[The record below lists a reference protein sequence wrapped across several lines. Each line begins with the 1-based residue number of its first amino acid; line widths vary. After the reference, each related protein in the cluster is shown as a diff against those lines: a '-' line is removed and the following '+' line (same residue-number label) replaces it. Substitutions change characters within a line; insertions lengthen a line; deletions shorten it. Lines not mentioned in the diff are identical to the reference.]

1 MLISFYF
8 TIKKF
13 ATFVEILPAMK
24 PVLLLIFIFTF
35 YIYQGQNKNIINPEK
50 IENPIQKKYTGK
62 IVFLNKAVALE
73 NLKDSD
79 FLTSSV
85 FQENGDLGIHAFFD
99 NSLVNYLHQLEPNWT
114 VDELLKNGNYQFSFY
129 ADGKLIYKENLN
141 TGAGT
146 AENKKAKTTLRIP
159 LLSSK
164 NEDSWGRYLWMR
176 FYMAHN
182 GIDALTEG
190 NHILKIEMRPYLNT
204 STIKTGP
211 VIAEGQI
218 NLSIPSQNIS
228 EKQIAVQSIQPSSE
242 WKVSQAKINTET
254 IRNLNKKIAENR
266 FKNITGIVVVKDGKL
281 LLEEY
286 FNGSGRDSLQDT
298 RSVGKSF
305 SSALMGIAI
314 KEGYLKSENQNLKEF
329 YDLRQFKNH
338 SSQKENVTIKSLL
351 TMSSGFE
358 GNDENS
364 ESAGNEEN
372 MYPTENW
379 VNFTLN
385 LPMTENVTGK
395 NWSYFT
401 AGVVITGDILDKT
414 VPQGLKNYADKKLFQ
429 PLGITNYKWQFTP
442 QQKPSLAGGLRM
454 KALDFAKF
462 GQLYS
467 NNGVWEGKTILSKD
481 WVKKSFTNYFS
492 DHQDFEG
499 YGYLFWRKVY
509 TVGNS
514 SYEAFQSSGNG
525 GNKII
530 IFTRIP
536 VVMVITAQAYN
547 KPYAHSQVEK
557 MVQEYLL
564 PALMMDSKNE

>member
-1 MLISFYF
+1 
-8 TIKKF
+8 
-13 ATFVEILPAMK
+13 MK

-35 YIYQGQNKNIINPEK
+35 YLYPGQNKNIVNPEK
-50 IENPIQKKYTGK
+50 IENPVQKNNIGK
-62 IVFLNKAVALE
+62 IVFLNKSIALGS
-73 NLKDSD
+73 LKDSD
-79 FLTSSV
+79 FLSSSL
-85 FQENGDLGIHAFFD
+85 FQENGDLGIRAFFD

-129 ADGKLIYKENLN
+129 VDGKLIYKENLN

-146 AENKKAKTTLRIP
+146 TENKKVKTALQIP

-190 NHILKIEMRPYLNT
+190 NHILTIEIRPYLNV

-211 VIAEGQI
+211 VIAKGQI
-218 NLSIPSQNIS
+218 NLNVPSQDIP
-228 EKQIAVQSIQPSSE
+228 EQQIALQPIQSNSG
-242 WKVSQAKINTET
+242 WKVSQEKFNTET

-266 FKNITGIVVVKDGKL
+266 FKNITGIVIIKDGKL

-286 FNGSGRDSLQDT
+286 FNESGRDSLQDT

-305 SSALMGIAI
+305 SSALTGIAV
-314 KEGYLKSENQNLKEF
+314 KEGYLKSENQNLKDF
-329 YDLRQFKNH
+329 YDLKQFKNY
-338 SSQKENVTIKSLL
+338 SSQKDNVTIKSLL

-372 MYPTENW
+372 MYPTGNW
-379 VNFTLN
+379 VNFALD
-385 LPMTENVTGK
+385 LPMTENTIGK

-401 AGVVITGDILDKT
+401 AGVVVTGDILDKT
-414 VPQGLKNYADKKLFQ
+414 VPQGLKNYADKKLFH

-467 NNGVWEGKTILSKD
+467 NNGIWNGKTILTQD
-481 WVKKSFTNYFS
+481 WIKKSFTNYFT
-492 DHQDFEG
+492 DNPDFEG

-509 TVGNS
+509 TVGNN

-530 IFTRIP
+530 IFTKIP

-564 PALMMDSKNE
+564 PALVE